1 MDICFRSRRLEIL
14 ALQISEKILNLET
27 FHLVMA
33 EPESSR
39 SVPRRKISRGKGLNF
54 LSCSDIFLTLAFVAF
69 AATTCF
75 YAVQFVFVRSLP

>member
-39 SVPRRKISRGKGLNF
+39 SVPRRKTSRGKGPNS
-54 LSCSDIFLTLAFVAF
+54 LSCSDLFLALAFVAF